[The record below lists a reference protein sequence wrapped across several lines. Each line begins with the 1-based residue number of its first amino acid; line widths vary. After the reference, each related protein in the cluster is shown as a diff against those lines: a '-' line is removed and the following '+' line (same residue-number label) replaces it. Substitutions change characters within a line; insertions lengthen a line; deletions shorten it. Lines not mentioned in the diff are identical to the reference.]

1 MEVPGGKQNKAWVL
15 ISELLGTAMLGAAIN
30 WGGTSS
36 GTPNCVGMTV
46 FIMAQVFGPISGGHF
61 NPAVTMAMMI
71 KHRHETCGPSI
82 FYGILIWVAQM
93 LGCMLGCA
101 VSLMGFPLSEQ
112 KGSSLPAAGGH
123 YLAQLCPANGCNDGG
138 QLMGQVFLVEFLMT
152 FLFVT
157 FVLQIVKHNG
167 AKDVPLNALAIGI
180 ALYACV
186 QTASGISGGC
196 INPAVGIVQP
206 VFQKIMNARIYPGA
220 PKTQLTYMGAYVGA
234 PLLGGI
240 FAGVFQ
246 RYIVETMIAKAD
258 DAKAKEIEL
267 TGM

>member
-1 MEVPGGKQNKAWVL
+1 MEVPGGNKNKLWVL

-30 WGGTSS
+30 WGGCSS
-36 GTPNCVGMTV
+36 GTPHCVGLSV

-61 NPAVTMAMMI
+61 NPAVTVGMLI
-71 KHRHETCGPSI
+71 KHRHEKCGPSL
-82 FYGILIWVAQM
+82 FYALLTIVCQI

-101 VSLMGFPLSEQ
+101 ISLMGFPLGEQ
-112 KGSSLPAAGGH
+112 KDAHLPSAGGH
-123 YLAQLCPANGCNDGG
+123 YLTQLCPANGCNDGG
-138 QLMGQVFLVEFLMT
+138 KLMGQTFLVEFMMT

-167 AKDVPLNALAIGI
+167 AKDVPINAVAIGV

-186 QTASGISGGC
+186 QTAAGVSGGC

-206 VFQKIMNARIYPGA
+206 IFQKVMNARIYPNA
-220 PKTQLTYMGAYVGA
+220 PKTQLIYQGAYIGA
-234 PLLGGI
+234 TLLGGI

-246 RYIVETMIAKAD
+246 RFFNEPAVRKAD
-258 DAKAKEIEL
+258 AAKKQEIEL
-267 TGM
+267 GAL